1 MNEMVAAIVLAAGES
16 KRMGSPKALLPFSGK
31 TLIRGVVDL
40 LTAGG
45 LSPIVVVLG
54 AHAELIR
61 HEVAGLNVR
70 VTTNHG
76 YRAGQ
81 LSSLQK
87 GLEVV
92 GESSATGVLVHPV
105 DHPAVKTETVRAIL
119 KCFAASH
126 APVVVPTYNGRR
138 GHPVIF
144 SAKLFDELMNA
155 PVEIGARAVVWR
167 HAEDIVEVA
176 TDDCAI
182 IQNIDT
188 PKDYSFLLSMGNL
201 TEIADTTAN

>member
-1 MNEMVAAIVLAAGES
+1 MVAAIILAAGES
-16 KRMGSPKALLPFSGK
+16 TRMKSPKALLPLNDK

-40 LTAGG
+40 LTTSG

-61 HEVAGLNVR
+61 EELAGLNVL
-70 VTTNHG
+70 VTTNNE

-92 GESSATGVLVHPV
+92 REKSATGVLIHPV
-105 DHPAVKTETVRAIL
+105 DHPSVATETVTKIL
-119 KCFAASH
+119 DRFTSTR

-144 SAKLFDELMNA
+144 SENLFDELMNA
-155 PVEIGARAVVWR
+155 PAEIGARAVVRR
-167 HAEDIVEVA
+167 HIEEIEEVL
-176 TDDCAI
+176 TGDCAI
-182 IQNIDT
+182 LENIDT
-188 PKDYSFLLSMGNL
+188 IKDYGLLLQRKVLGFKGHEQN
-201 TEIADTTAN
+201 EIG

>member
-1 MNEMVAAIVLAAGES
+1 MNERKTMVAAIILAAGES
-16 KRMGSPKALLPFSGK
+16 TRMEGPKALLPFKGK
-31 TLIRGVVDL
+31 TLIRRVADS
-40 LTAGG
+40 LTAAGG

-54 AHAELIR
+54 AHEELIR
-61 HEVAGLNVR
+61 PEVAKLNVH
-70 VTTNHG
+70 VITNDG
-76 YRAGQ
+76 YRTGQ

-92 GESSATGVLVHPV
+92 RESPATGVLVHPV

-144 SAKLFDELMNA
+144 SEKLFDELMKA

-167 HAEDIVEVA
+167 HVEDIVEVA

-188 PKDYSFLLSMGNL
+188 PKDYGLLL
-201 TEIADTTAN
+201 

>member
-1 MNEMVAAIVLAAGES
+1 MNERKTMVAAIILAAGES
-16 KRMGSPKALLPFSGK
+16 TRMEGPKALLPFKGK
-31 TLIRGVVDL
+31 TLIRRVADS
-40 LTAGG
+40 LTAAGG

-54 AHAELIR
+54 AHEELIR
-61 HEVAGLNVR
+61 PEVAQLNVHV
-70 VTTNHG
+70 VTNDG
-76 YRAGQ
+76 YRTGQ

-92 GESSATGVLVHPV
+92 RKSPATGVLVHPV

-126 APVVVPTYNGRR
+126 ALVVVPTYNGRR

-144 SAKLFDELMNA
+144 SAKLFDELMKA

-176 TDDCAI
+176 TDDSAI

-188 PKDYSFLLSMGNL
+188 PKDYGLLL
-201 TEIADTTAN
+201 